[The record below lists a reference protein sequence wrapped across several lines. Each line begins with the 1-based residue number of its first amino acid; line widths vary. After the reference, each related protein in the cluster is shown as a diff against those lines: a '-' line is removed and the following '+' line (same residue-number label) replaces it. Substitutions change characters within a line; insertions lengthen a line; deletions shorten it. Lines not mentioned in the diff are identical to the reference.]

1 MGIPLYFK
9 IISEKYPEIIRDDI
23 NSKDSLFLDLNCAIH
38 PCCRKVMEQCGNI
51 DSERLEKRMINEVLK
66 YIEKLFLLVNP
77 KLLFIAID
85 GVAPCA
91 KMNQQRLRRYK
102 TILDKNNIDKIK
114 VEENIET
121 NVSWNT
127 NAISP
132 GTEFMSKLSKSIK
145 YDLSNNKYYKGT
157 EIYFSDS
164 TVPGEGEHKI
174 LNFIKNND
182 LKNDIVIYG
191 LDADL
196 IILSFVSHKSNIF
209 LLREA
214 LEFGKPVLDRFLYLD
229 IDNLKYFLVKDIQEK
244 ILIKDPTLVFTVEK
258 LNSII
263 DDYIFISF
271 LIGNDFLPHLLAF
284 NLREN
289 GLNILLDTYV
299 ELYVIYEQNLVNKK
313 SINWDFLKVY
323 FNELKNMEGD
333 LLQKMWK
340 KRQRFRLNRNYEDSY
355 SQKVDLLNN
364 YPILN
369 LGLEK
374 YIDIGHKNWKH
385 RFYRKAMGIN
395 DDDDLETCCLNY
407 LEGLNWTYNYY
418 FNGCKSWNYIY
429 NNRHCPSLNDLI
441 STMNKFNLKN
451 TLKIKE
457 TKPYSHVVQLLAI
470 FPKKSIN
477 LIPKD
482 YRKLVNEDLMEFYP
496 ESFEIDTYYKRYMWQ
511 CEPILPLINFEKIN
525 RLVKKVKSNENL
537 GFGEIFTISR

>member
-23 NSKDSLFLDLNCAIH
+23 KSKDSLFLDLNCAIH
-38 PCCRKVMEQCGNI
+38 PCCRKVMEECGNI
-51 DSERLEKRMINEVLK
+51 DSERLEKRMINEVLR

-102 TILDKNNIDKIK
+102 TILDKNNVDKIK
-114 VEENIET
+114 LEENMDT
-121 NVSWNT
+121 TVSWNT

-132 GTEFMSKLSKSIK
+132 GTEFMTKLSKSIK
-145 YDLSNNKYYKGT
+145 RELSTNVSYKGIN
-157 EIYFSDS
+157 IYFSDS

-174 LNFIKNND
+174 LDFIKNND

-258 LNSII
+258 LNNII

-299 ELYVIYEQNLVNKK
+299 ELYVIYEQNLISKNT
-313 SINWDFLKVY
+313 INWTFLKVY

-355 SQKVDLLNN
+355 SQKMDLLNN
-364 YPILN
+364 YPILH
-369 LGLEK
+369 LEKEK
-374 YIDIGHKNWKH
+374 YIDVGHKNWKH
-385 RFYRKAMGIN
+385 RFYRKAMDIH
-395 DDDDLETCCLNY
+395 DSDDLEKCCLNY

-418 FNGCKSWNYIY
+418 FKGCKSWNYIY

-441 STMNKFNLKN
+441 STMNKFNLKT

-457 TKPYSHVVQLLAI
+457 SKPYSHIVQLLAI

-482 YRKLVNEDLMEFYP
+482 YRKLVNEDLMEYYP

-511 CEPILPLINFEKIN
+511 CEPILPLINFDKIN
-525 RLVKKVKSNENL
+525 RVVKKVKSVENL
-537 GFGEIFTISR
+537 NCGEIFTIS

>member
-23 NSKDSLFLDLNCAIH
+23 NSKESLFLDLNCAIH
-38 PCCRKVMEQCGNI
+38 PCCRKVMEECGNI
-51 DSERLEKRMINEVLK
+51 DSERLEKRMINEVLL

-102 TILDKNNIDKIK
+102 TILDKNNLDKIK
-114 VEENIET
+114 LEENIET

-145 YDLSNNKYYKGT
+145 HELSKNECYKGVD
-157 EIYFSDS
+157 IHFSDS
-164 TVPGEGEHKI
+164 KVPGEGEHKI
-174 LNFIKNND
+174 LDFIKNND

-258 LNSII
+258 LNNII

-355 SQKVDLLNN
+355 SQKIDLLNN

-395 DDDDLETCCLNY
+395 DNDDLESCCLNY

-418 FNGCKSWNYIY
+418 FKGCKSWNYIY

-457 TKPYSHVVQLLAI
+457 SKPYSHIVQLLAI

-511 CEPILPLINFEKIN
+511 CEPILPLINFDKIN
-525 RLVKKVKSNENL
+525 RLVKKVKSTENL
-537 GFGEIFTISR
+537 SFGEIFTISR